1 MTIRRHLHP
10 HFNTTHERW
19 LYASPRHRPL
29 EYIYLVRVKTSITLP
44 EEVLKRIDRYDKNR
58 SALLERAALAYLAR
72 LEREARGRKDLEIIN
87 RNADRLNEE
96 ATDVLGYQ
104 KLP

>member
-1 MTIRRHLHP
+1 MQTSLWMTGLG
-10 HFNTTHERW
+10 
-19 LYASPRHRPL
+19 SL

-44 EEVLKRIDRYDKNR
+44 EEVLKRIDRVEKNR

-72 LEREARGRKDLEIIN
+72 LERETRDRNDLEIIN

-96 ATDVLGYQ
+96 AADTLGYQ